1 MTARR
6 WSLTG
11 DPTATTEAVAGVQ
24 RISVLSEQIT
34 GPKGAD
40 GGSGS
45 IADGS
50 ITVAKLAFDPAT
62 QAELDVHTG
71 ATTAAHGGIVA
82 ATDPR
87 LTDAR
92 TPLAHTH
99 PESDVTGLSADLA
112 ARVPSTRTITT
123 TAPLAGGGDLT
134 GDRTLTVAGASTA
147 AAGVVRLATAA
158 ERDAGVNAMTAMTP
172 ADVAARL
179 AAVIGAAPGALDT
192 LAELAAALGNDANYA
207 ATVTT
212 ALAGKQPLDADL
224 SAIAALA
231 SAADRVPYSTGAQA
245 WALTVLTGFAR
256 TLLDDGDAATARATL
271 GLGTAATAATADF
284 VAPTVVDAKGDLL
297 VASAADTITR
307 LAAGTNGHVLTADS
321 TAAVGVKWAAA
332 SGGGSGLPAQPLFAG
347 VTDAGTPFTG
357 VPGVGIFNAGVGV
370 SLAAN
375 QFHYTP
381 MVVRANLT
389 LTQAECRITTAIA
402 SGLVRGAIYAVGT
415 DWSAPGALVSDFG
428 TVTTDATGRKVISSL
443 SIPLTPGYYV
453 VRCWASAACG
463 VEARYCTCTEWS
475 GHPVEQNHPAGSITG
490 TRTFAAAET
499 PGQAGT
505 GVTNPGHIYS
515 FWTFL
520 WSPT

>member
-62 QAELDVHTG
+62 QAELDAHSG

-99 PESDVTGLSADLA
+99 PESDVTGLVADLA

-134 GDRTLTVAGASTA
+134 ANRTLTVAGASTA

-158 ERDAGVNAMTAMTP
+158 ERDAGVNAVTAMTP

-192 LAELAAALGNDANYA
+192 LAELAAALGSDANYA

-256 TLLDDGDAATARATL
+256 TLLDDADAATARATL
-271 GLGTAATAATADF
+271 GLGTLSTLSTVTSAEITDGTIATADLADGSVT
-284 VAPTVVDAKGDLL
+284 VAKLADQPINAQTGTTYTVVVADRRKL
-297 VASAADTITR
+297 VTLTNAAAITVTLPTPTSLG
-307 LAAGTNGHVLTADS
+307 LAAGASIDFAVL
-321 TAAVGVKWAAA
+321 G
-332 SGGGSGLPAQPLFAG
+332 AG
-347 VTDAGTPFTG
+347 MATFT
-357 VPGVGIFNAGVGV
+357 AGVGATV
-370 SLAAN
+370 NATPSAVTRAQYSAVTALA
-375 QFHYTP
+375 
-381 MVVRANLT
+381 
-389 LTQAECRITTAIA
+389 ISTT
-402 SGLVRGAIYAVGT
+402 GWLLVGDLA
-415 DWSAPGALVSDFG
+415 
-428 TVTTDATGRKVISSL
+428 
-443 SIPLTPGYYV
+443 
-453 VRCWASAACG
+453 
-463 VEARYCTCTEWS
+463 
-475 GHPVEQNHPAGSITG
+475 
-490 TRTFAAAET
+490 
-499 PGQAGT
+499 
-505 GVTNPGHIYS
+505 
-515 FWTFL
+515 
-520 WSPT
+520 

>member
-62 QAELDVHTG
+62 QAELDAHTG
-71 ATTAAHGGIVA
+71 ATTAAHGEIVA

-99 PESDVTGLSADLA
+99 PESDVTGLTADLA

-134 GDRTLTVAGASTA
+134 GDRTLTVAGASTV

-158 ERDAGVNAMTAMTP
+158 ERDAGVNAVTAMTP

-256 TLLDDGDAATARATL
+256 TLLDDADAATARATL
-271 GLGTAATAATADF
+271 GLGTLSTLSTVTSAEITDGTIATADLADGSVT
-284 VAPTVVDAKGDLL
+284 VAKLADQPINAQTGTTYTVVVADRRKL
-297 VASAADTITR
+297 VTLTNAAAITVTLPTPTSLG
-307 LAAGTNGHVLTADS
+307 LAAGASIDFAVL
-321 TAAVGVKWAAA
+321 G
-332 SGGGSGLPAQPLFAG
+332 AG
-347 VTDAGTPFTG
+347 MATFT
-357 VPGVGIFNAGVGV
+357 AGVGATV
-370 SLAAN
+370 NATPSAVTRAQYSAVTALA
-375 QFHYTP
+375 
-381 MVVRANLT
+381 
-389 LTQAECRITTAIA
+389 ISTT
-402 SGLVRGAIYAVGT
+402 GWLLVGDLA
-415 DWSAPGALVSDFG
+415 
-428 TVTTDATGRKVISSL
+428 
-443 SIPLTPGYYV
+443 
-453 VRCWASAACG
+453 
-463 VEARYCTCTEWS
+463 
-475 GHPVEQNHPAGSITG
+475 
-490 TRTFAAAET
+490 
-499 PGQAGT
+499 
-505 GVTNPGHIYS
+505 
-515 FWTFL
+515 
-520 WSPT
+520 

>member
-62 QAELDVHTG
+62 QGELDVHTG

-99 PESDVTGLSADLA
+99 PESDVTGLTADLA

-192 LAELAAALGNDANYA
+192 LAELAAALGSDANYA

-256 TLLDDGDAATARATL
+256 TLLDDADAATARATL
-271 GLGTAATAATADF
+271 GLGTLSTLSTVTSAEITDGTIATADLADGSVT
-284 VAPTVVDAKGDLL
+284 VAKLADQPINAQTGTTYTVVVADRRKL
-297 VASAADTITR
+297 VTLTNAAAITVTLPTPTSLG
-307 LAAGTNGHVLTADS
+307 LAAGASIDFAVLGAGMATFTAGAGATVNATPS
-321 TAAVGVKWAAA
+321 AVTRAQYSAVTA
-332 SGGGSGLPAQPLFAG
+332 
-347 VTDAGTPFTG
+347 
-357 VPGVGIFNAGVGV
+357 
-370 SLAAN
+370 LA
-375 QFHYTP
+375 
-381 MVVRANLT
+381 
-389 LTQAECRITTAIA
+389 ISTTAWL
-402 SGLVRGAIYAVGT
+402 LVGDLA
-415 DWSAPGALVSDFG
+415 
-428 TVTTDATGRKVISSL
+428 
-443 SIPLTPGYYV
+443 
-453 VRCWASAACG
+453 
-463 VEARYCTCTEWS
+463 
-475 GHPVEQNHPAGSITG
+475 
-490 TRTFAAAET
+490 
-499 PGQAGT
+499 
-505 GVTNPGHIYS
+505 
-515 FWTFL
+515 
-520 WSPT
+520 

>member
-62 QAELDVHTG
+62 QAELDAHTG

-99 PESDVTGLSADLA
+99 PESDVTGLTADLA

-134 GDRTLTVAGASTA
+134 GDRTLTVAGASTV

-158 ERDAGVNAMTAMTP
+158 ERDAGVNAVTAMTP

-256 TLLDDGDAATARATL
+256 TLLDDADAATARATL
-271 GLGTAATAATADF
+271 GLGTLSTLSTVTSAEITDGTIATADLADGSVT
-284 VAPTVVDAKGDLL
+284 VAKLADQPINAQTGTTYTVVVADRRKL
-297 VASAADTITR
+297 VTLTNAAAITVTLPTPTSLG
-307 LAAGTNGHVLTADS
+307 LAAGASIDFAVLGAGMATFTAGAGATVNATPSAVTRAQYSAVTALAIS
-321 TAAVGVKWAAA
+321 TTGWLLVG
-332 SGGGSGLPAQPLFAG
+332 
-347 VTDAGTPFTG
+347 D
-357 VPGVGIFNAGVGV
+357 
-370 SLAAN
+370 LA
-375 QFHYTP
+375 
-381 MVVRANLT
+381 
-389 LTQAECRITTAIA
+389 
-402 SGLVRGAIYAVGT
+402 
-415 DWSAPGALVSDFG
+415 
-428 TVTTDATGRKVISSL
+428 
-443 SIPLTPGYYV
+443 
-453 VRCWASAACG
+453 
-463 VEARYCTCTEWS
+463 
-475 GHPVEQNHPAGSITG
+475 
-490 TRTFAAAET
+490 
-499 PGQAGT
+499 
-505 GVTNPGHIYS
+505 
-515 FWTFL
+515 
-520 WSPT
+520 